1 MAKRSRTYIWQ
12 FVIGL
17 GFLSGLWTA
26 VGIDPEEVIL
36 NILNTA
42 VDNIYPD
49 PNVRTLFLI
58 LPSLLLLVSI
68 LTAHK
73 KGGVS
78 GLAAVIIAYGAGL
91 SILVSLLLTLLLLF
105 LAIIIGWFATSRR
118 LIKKLT
124 LQ

>member
-1 MAKRSRTYIWQ
+1 MAKRSRTYIGQ

-36 NILNTA
+36 NLLGKAI
-42 VDNIYPD
+42 DSYYPD

-58 LPSLLLLVSI
+58 LPALLFLVSI
-68 LTAHK
+68 LTAYK
-73 KGGVS
+73 KGGVP

-91 SILVSLLLTLLLLF
+91 SILVSLPSALLLLF

-124 LQ
+124 LK